1 MISSDERPISR
12 DQSHLAGELQAR
24 LKADDQNDER
34 HSESLAMTTQPET
47 WKRVTLGSGEASR
60 WWLFSLLIV
69 LLKMFLLALDPLPK
83 MFMGDSAC
91 YIATALVGWIP
102 DDRSYFYGFLIRWV
116 ALSTE
121 SLTPLLLLQSF
132 VSALTAL
139 LLAHIC
145 RSIFGLSMRSACILG
160 LLCALDPFQLVWE
173 RYVMTETVS
182 LFFYVAGLYYSF
194 LYMKQRRI
202 RHLVIAQGIWVL
214 LIGFRMSYL
223 LVVQISAVLLPILA
237 LYPVVSAKWRDSRGQ
252 GKRFQTVKFA
262 SAHFVTSIAAMLLMH
277 GAYKQVN
284 GLLTEREPAYLYAT
298 GLHLLAFWA
307 PVLVPA
313 DATDERLAQIIAE
326 GDEFDIKELTSRNC
340 QRFEKDYLVDRWQEE
355 EPDWELG
362 SEIAKETAL
371 RALRRNPWQVLGLAA
386 QTFAQYW
393 NLRDLRY
400 YATIDLGHNDL
411 TEEQNDLLAEHFH
424 FATDGRIIGAP
435 PTLLQRYFLLAWPYC
450 YFLLLSPI
458 LGAWAVY
465 LTREKQLALFLLLHL
480 AIILGVTFTFAVAP
494 SFRYLQPASVLAFL
508 LVALCLRGAREQPI
522 PGGAGTNR

>member
-1 MISSDERPISR
+1 MTWSDEHPTSR
-12 DQSHLAGELQAR
+12 GPSHLADEVQAR
-24 LKADDQNDER
+24 LETDEESDESHSSSATMKARPQAWR
-34 HSESLAMTTQPET
+34 SLAPDSGN
-47 WKRVTLGSGEASR
+47 GSQ
-60 WWLFSLLIV
+60 WWFFCLFIV
-69 LLKMFLLALDPLPK
+69 LLKVFLLALDPLPK
-83 MFMGDSAC
+83 MFIGDSAC

-102 DDRSYFYGFLIRWV
+102 DDRSYFYGFLIRFV

-121 SLTPLLLLQSF
+121 SLTPLLLLQSLM
-132 VSALTAL
+132 SALTAL
-139 LLAHIC
+139 LLAHTC

-160 LLCALDPFQLVWE
+160 FVCALDPFQLVWE

-182 LFFYVAGLYYSF
+182 LFFYMAGLYYSF

-202 RHLVIAQGIWVL
+202 RHLVIAQGVWVL

-237 LYPVVSAKWRDSRGQ
+237 LSPLIWAKWRGGRDQ
-252 GKRFQTVKFA
+252 GERLGVIKLGAVHFA
-262 SAHFVTSIAAMLLMH
+262 TSIAAMLLMH

-284 GLLTEREPAYLYAT
+284 GLLTDREPAYLYAT

-307 PVLVPA
+307 PILVPA
-313 DATDERLAQIIAE
+313 DAPDERLAQIIAQ
-326 GDEFDIKELTSRNC
+326 GDEFDIKDLTARNC

-355 EPDWELG
+355 EPDWTLG
-362 SEIAKETAL
+362 SQIARETAL
-371 RALRRNPWQVLGLAA
+371 HALRRNPMQVLALAGR
-386 QTFAQYW
+386 TFAQYW

-411 TEEQNDLLAEHFH
+411 TPEQNELLAEHFH

-458 LGAWAVY
+458 LGVWAVY
-465 LTREKQLALFLLLHL
+465 RTREKQHALFLLLHL
-480 AIILGVTFTFAVAP
+480 VIILAVTFTFAVAP
-494 SFRYLQPASVLAFL
+494 SFRYLQPASVLALL
-508 LVALCLRGAREQPI
+508 LVALCLRAPARSRLSEEL
-522 PGGAGTNR
+522 A

>member
-1 MISSDERPISR
+1 
-12 DQSHLAGELQAR
+12 
-24 LKADDQNDER
+24 
-34 HSESLAMTTQPET
+34 
-47 WKRVTLGSGEASR
+47 
-60 WWLFSLLIV
+60 LLIV

-83 MFMGDSAC
+83 MFIGDSAC

-102 DDRSYFYGFLIRWV
+102 DDRSYFYGFLIRFV

-121 SLTPLLLLQSF
+121 SLTPLLLLQSL

-139 LLAHIC
+139 LLTHTC
-145 RSIFGLSMRSACILG
+145 RSIFGLSARTACILG
-160 LLCALDPFQLVWE
+160 LVCALDPFQLVWE
-173 RYVMTETVS
+173 RYVMTETFS
-182 LFFYVAGLYYSF
+182 LFFYMAGLYYSF

-202 RHLVIAQGIWVL
+202 RHLVIAQGLWVL

-223 LVVQISAVLLPILA
+223 LVVQISAILLPILA
-237 LYPVVSAKWRDSRGQ
+237 FSPVVWAKWRGGRAPGE
-252 GKRFQTVKFA
+252 RFQTVKIV
-262 SAHFVTSIAAMLLMH
+262 SGHFVASIAAMFLMH

-284 GLLTEREPAYLYAT
+284 GLLTDREPAYLYAT

-313 DATDERLAQIIAE
+313 DATDERLAQIIAQ

-371 RALRRNPWQVLGLAA
+371 RALRRNPWQVLGLAVR
-386 QTFAQYW
+386 TFAQYW

-411 TEEQNDLLAEHFH
+411 TPEQNEQLAEHFH

-465 LTREKQLALFLLLHL
+465 RTREKQLALFLLLHL
-480 AIILGVTFTFAVAP
+480 VIILSVTFTFAVAP
-494 SFRYLQPASVLAFL
+494 SFRYLQPASLLALL
-508 LVALCLRGAREQPI
+508 LVALCLRAPLSCRTPEEP
-522 PGGAGTNR
+522 A